1 MKKNFALAIALTF
14 ALSAT
19 APVFAYTRDGGPGR
33 DRDFNPITRVIN
45 ILKKLFKPTTEDGV
59 TEPHP

>member
-19 APVFAYTRDGGPGR
+19 APVFAYTRDGGTGR
-33 DRDFNPITRVIN
+33 EFNPIERIIN
-45 ILKKLFKPTTEDGV
+45 VLKKLFKPATEEDIHQ
-59 TEPHP
+59 PHP

>member
-1 MKKNFALAIALTF
+1 VKKNFALAIALSIAIT
-14 ALSAT
+14 AT
-19 APVFAYTRDGGPGR
+19 APAFAYTRDGGTGR

-45 ILKKLFKPTTEDGV
+45 ILKKLFKPATEDGI